1 MTAGTGASFLFLL
14 ERSVDANAVV
24 QRQREL
30 MKMVDAERQ
39 RLHAEEVNSK
49 FQTDPDGD
57 HRRYYSSTITKEQRD
72 RERLVEDGD
81 QLDVHIS
88 DSEWV
93 WLVGETQLGQR
104 GAGGHERGGQQQEAR
119 GVRQAHQD
127 VRTRHA
133 YP

>member
-1 MTAGTGASFLFLL
+1 MTHTEKDCFYPPRKRGAWKTNKDIKPDEYINPELHLSYEGKRDRWNGCFLFLL
-14 ERSVDANAVV
+14 LTGSVDANAVV

-57 HRRYYSSTITKEQRD
+57 HRRYYSSTITKEQHD
-72 RERLVEDGD
+72 REKLVEDGD

-88 DSEWV
+88 DSERE
-93 WLVGETQLGQR
+93 G
-104 GAGGHERGGQQQEAR
+104 
-119 GVRQAHQD
+119 
-127 VRTRHA
+127 
-133 YP
+133 

>member
-1 MTAGTGASFLFLL
+1 MTHTEKDCFYPPRKRGAWKTNKDIKPDEYINPELHLSYEGKRDRWNGCFLFLL
-14 ERSVDANAVV
+14 LPGSVDANAVV

-49 FQTDPDGD
+49 FQTDPVGD
-57 HRRYYSSTITKEQRD
+57 HRRYYSSTITKEQHD
-72 RERLVEDGD
+72 REKRVEDGD

-93 WLVGETQLGQR
+93 
-104 GAGGHERGGQQQEAR
+104 
-119 GVRQAHQD
+119 
-127 VRTRHA
+127 
-133 YP
+133 